1 MQSKDITAEQA
12 IKVSIFGVH
21 GVFSLI
27 HKDLKSQERSEHGT
41 PQYFFSLSNRPNKLL
56 VKHICWVL
64 TNSILTLQAHSLH
77 SIYIA
82 LTITKSLMASIQLVL
97 SRWRSKY
104 WFISIFA
111 KWKKTIQFPHYIMLK
126 FSAKKTFSNDSAH
139 LLQAPWK
146 LSILEIKRL

>member
-56 VKHICWVL
+56 VKHIC
-64 TNSILTLQAHSLH
+64 
-77 SIYIA
+77 
-82 LTITKSLMASIQLVL
+82 
-97 SRWRSKY
+97 
-104 WFISIFA
+104 
-111 KWKKTIQFPHYIMLK
+111 
-126 FSAKKTFSNDSAH
+126 
-139 LLQAPWK
+139 
-146 LSILEIKRL
+146 